1 MFTSA
6 ARTAVAALVIVT
18 ASGGC
23 SSGGGDGGASRS
35 SRPVSPGASSSAST
49 KTSSPRADDPVARA
63 RELRHMYDYAAATA
77 ALKGQTS
84 TEADAERRAI
94 NDAKAKAKPFA
105 DTTQISHVFYHSL
118 VVDPALAFHAGQGK
132 AQGYKD
138 YMVTKREFVAQLNSM
153 YAKGY
158 VLVHPQRVAKRGADG
173 QMHPV
178 PIVLP
183 AGKKPLV
190 LSVDDVSYYEY
201 MAGDGFATSLV
212 VDGSKGVRT
221 TYPEKGG
228 KVRKGADDV
237 VPIVDDFVREHPD
250 FSYRGDKGT
259 IALTGYNGVL
269 GYRSSYAAYGHSAKT
284 DAERAKARTVAN
296 AMKASGWNFASHS
309 YGHINITKASL
320 ATIKADA
327 ARWDADVK
335 PIVGP
340 TKEIIFAFGADISD
354 TTPYSMR
361 NPKYAFLHN
370 VEGFDYF
377 ANVDGSRSSWIQF
390 SQGSM
395 RQGRINIDGIALDA
409 ARDGESSVLSNF
421 FDPVATRDP
430 ARP

>member
-1 MFTSA
+1 
-6 ARTAVAALVIVT
+6 
-18 ASGGC
+18 
-23 SSGGGDGGASRS
+23 
-35 SRPVSPGASSSAST
+35 
-49 KTSSPRADDPVARA
+49 
-63 RELRHMYDYAAATA
+63 MYDYAAATA

-84 TEADAERRAI
+84 KEADAERRAI

>member
-1 MFTSA
+1 
-6 ARTAVAALVIVT
+6 
-18 ASGGC
+18 
-23 SSGGGDGGASRS
+23 
-35 SRPVSPGASSSAST
+35 
-49 KTSSPRADDPVARA
+49 
-63 RELRHMYDYAAATA
+63 MYDYAAATA

-84 TEADAERRAI
+84 KEADAERRAI

-158 VLVHPQRVAKRGADG
+158 VLVHPQRIAKRGADG

-320 ATIKADA
+320 AAIKADA

-361 NPKYAFLHN
+361 NPKYAFLHD

-430 ARP
+430 ARRCRRCPARARGGRPEGAVRRRRPMPRAQAVGEALGCDRRRPLLG

>member
-1 MFTSA
+1 
-6 ARTAVAALVIVT
+6 
-18 ASGGC
+18 
-23 SSGGGDGGASRS
+23 
-35 SRPVSPGASSSAST
+35 
-49 KTSSPRADDPVARA
+49 
-63 RELRHMYDYAAATA
+63 MYDYAAATA

-105 DTTQISHVFYHSL
+105 DNTQISHVFYHSL

-153 YAKGY
+153 FAKGY
-158 VLVHPQRVAKRGADG
+158 VLVHPQRIAKRGADG

-228 KVRKGADDV
+228 RVRKGADDV

-284 DAERAKARTVAN
+284 DAERAKAGTVTN
-296 AMKASGWNFASHS
+296 AMKATGWNFASHS

-320 ATIKADA
+320 AAIKADA

-335 PIVGP
+335 PIDGP

-361 NPKYAFLHN
+361 NPKYAFLHG
-370 VEGFDYF
+370 VEGFDF
-377 ANVDGSRSSWIQF
+377 FGNVDGSRSSWIQF
-390 SQGSM
+390 SLGSM

-409 ARDGESSVLSNF
+409 ARDGKSSVLSNF

-430 ARP
+430 ARR